1 MAGLEELKKKLEPL
15 FDAEKG
21 LSFGTVMDPSE
32 SYMVS
37 TSSIPIYMHNQ
48 ILYQLTN

>member
-37 TSSIPIYMHNQ
+37 TSS
-48 ILYQLTN
+48 YQFICTIKFYTN